1 MHPAHL
7 AENVRRNG
15 PCLALFCYYT
25 CRAGF
30 RSNLDEREQRVALKF
45 KRVLLTG
52 GAGFIGS
59 HVAEALLRRGVE
71 LTIVDNLDRFY
82 SPARKKSNLEEIRR
96 TGKYRFVNQ
105 DIGSK
110 SGMRKLIAR
119 ARPEAVIHLAARAGV
134 RPSIEQP
141 LLYERV
147 NIGGTL
153 NLLDLCRQY
162 QVGKFIFGSSS
173 SVYGMTS
180 QTPFSENQAE
190 LRPVSPYGATKLA
203 GEMLSYT
210 YAHLYGFPVI
220 CLRFFTV
227 YGPRQRPDLAIH
239 KFTALIESGK
249 PLSIFGD
256 GTTGRDFTYV
266 DDTVSGIL
274 AALDYEPPHRAE
286 APFEVFNLGNSQPV
300 ALAELVRLL
309 EETTGRKALKQQKP
323 LQPGDVLITW
333 ADISKSSRVLGY
345 KPATRLEE
353 GLKKFVAWYRS
364 GPGRSL
370 V

>member
-1 MHPAHL
+1 MTLQP
-7 AENVRRNG
+7 RRI
-15 PCLALFCYYT
+15 
-25 CRAGF
+25 
-30 RSNLDEREQRVALKF
+30 
-45 KRVLLTG
+45 LLTG

-59 HVAEALLRRGVE
+59 HVAEALLRRDVE
-71 LTIVDNLDRFY
+71 LTIVDNLNRFY

-96 TGKYRFVNQ
+96 TGKYRFVKQ
-105 DIGSK
+105 DIRST
-110 SGMRKLIAR
+110 SRMRELITR
-119 ARPEAVIHLAARAGV
+119 VRPEAVIHLAACAGV

-153 NLLDLCRQY
+153 NLLDLCHQY

-180 QTPFSENQAE
+180 KTPFSENQGE

-203 GEMLSYT
+203 GEMLGYT

-220 CLRFFTV
+220 CLRFFTA

-239 KFTALIESGK
+239 KFTALIEAGK
-249 PLSIFGD
+249 PLPIFGD
-256 GTTGRDFTYV
+256 GTTGRDYTYV
-266 DDTVSGIL
+266 DDIVSGVM
-274 AALDYEPPHRAE
+274 AALEYVPPRNAGV
-286 APFEVFNLGNSQPV
+286 PFEVFNLGNSHPV
-300 ALAELVRLL
+300 TLVELVRLL
-309 EETTGRKALKQQKP
+309 EEATGRKALKQQKA

-345 KPATRLEE
+345 RPATRLEE

-364 GPGRSL
+364 GPGRK
-370 V
+370 

>member
-1 MHPAHL
+1 MALQP
-7 AENVRRNG
+7 RRI
-15 PCLALFCYYT
+15 
-25 CRAGF
+25 
-30 RSNLDEREQRVALKF
+30 
-45 KRVLLTG
+45 LLTG

-59 HVAEALLRRGVE
+59 HVAEALLRSGVE

-82 SPARKKSNLEEIRR
+82 SPARKKSNLEQIRR

-105 DIGSK
+105 DIRIAN
-110 SGMRKLIAR
+110 GMRELIAR
-119 ARPEAVIHLAARAGV
+119 TRPEAVIHLAARAGV

-153 NLLDLCRQY
+153 NLLDLCHQY

-180 QTPFSENQAE
+180 KTPFSENQTE

-203 GEMLSYT
+203 GETLGYT

-239 KFTALIESGK
+239 KFTALIEAGK
-249 PLSIFGD
+249 PLPIFGD
-256 GTTGRDFTYV
+256 GMTGRDYTYV
-266 DDTVSGIL
+266 DDIVSGVM
-274 AALDYEPPHRAE
+274 AAIEHEPPRDAGP
-286 APFEVFNLGNSQPV
+286 PFEIFNLGNSHPV
-300 ALAELVRLL
+300 TLAELVRLV
-309 EETTGRKALKQQKP
+309 EETTGHKALKQQQP
-323 LQPGDVLITW
+323 LQPGDVTITW
-333 ADISKSSRVLGY
+333 ADISKSARVLGY
-345 KPATRLEE
+345 RPATRLEE
-353 GLKKFVAWYRS
+353 GLKRFVEWYRS
-364 GPGRSL
+364 GAGRSL
-370 V
+370 D